1 MEVTR
6 YPSNETGKR
15 FFVSDILNPIV
26 INEGHFAECK
36 YEKHENGEEL
46 IKLIPHKYDEP
57 WVKPKYICITADSIE
72 AVCRDFMR
80 NFIKIL
86 QEE

>member
-15 FFVSDILNPIV
+15 F
-26 INEGHFAECK
+26 
-36 YEKHENGEEL
+36 
-46 IKLIPHKYDEP
+46 PHKYDEP